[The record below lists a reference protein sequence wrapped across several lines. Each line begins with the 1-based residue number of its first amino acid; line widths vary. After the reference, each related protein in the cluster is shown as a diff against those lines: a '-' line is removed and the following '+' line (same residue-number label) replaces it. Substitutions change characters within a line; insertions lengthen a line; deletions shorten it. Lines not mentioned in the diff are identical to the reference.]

1 MKYRVLISAALATFA
16 CAVLVA
22 SAVAAPR
29 ARLYQFTG
37 EVLGAGATSLQ
48 VQVEGGNPV
57 ALRALVGQSQDQTFT
72 IGPKTEILVWQ
83 KGIPHVATTGDLAA
97 GDWVV
102 VNVRTAPGSSL
113 AEIDA
118 TPAGTVADHGKQPN
132 GPGKPLYLFVG
143 TVAGP
148 QSDGHIALHV
158 VDGNRLA
165 LRSLLG
171 QPVDQTFTY
180 SYGTIFLLWQGKVP
194 TVISPSQLKP
204 GDRITVRIRA
214 DRTAG
219 LAQVEST
226 PAAHVGDHEPAAA
239 DPSLTA

>member
-1 MKYRVLISAALATFA
+1 MKHRILISAALATLA
-16 CAVLVA
+16 CAAVVA
-22 SAVAAPR
+22 SAMAAPKT
-29 ARLYQFTG
+29 RLYQFSG
-37 EVLGAGATSLQ
+37 EVLGANANALQ

-57 ALRALVGQSQDQTFT
+57 AIKTLIGQSQDQTFT
-72 IGPKTEILVWQ
+72 LGSNTEILVWQ
-83 KGIPHVATTGDLAA
+83 KGVPHVASVSDLSA

-102 VNVRTAPGSSL
+102 VNVRATPGSSL
-113 AEIDA
+113 TAIEM
-118 TPAGTVADHGKQPN
+118 TPAGLVGDHGKEGN
-132 GPGKPLYLFVG
+132 GPGKPLFLYVG

-194 TVISPSQLKP
+194 TVISPSQLKA

-214 DRTAG
+214 DRASSLG
-219 LAQVEST
+219 QIEST
-226 PAAHVGDHEPAAA
+226 PAVHVGDHEPA
-239 DPSLTA
+239 DPSLTN